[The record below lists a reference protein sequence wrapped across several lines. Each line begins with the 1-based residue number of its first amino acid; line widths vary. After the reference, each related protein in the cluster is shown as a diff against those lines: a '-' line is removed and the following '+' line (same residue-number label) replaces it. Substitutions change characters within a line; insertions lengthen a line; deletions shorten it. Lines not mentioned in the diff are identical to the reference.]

1 MITHSQLSLIEQQQ
15 QQKKTKGK
23 TNRAL
28 FLPGFDILK
37 FQSKFVKIVSRFFLL
52 YFTCRGRTLLKFLH
66 WKRFTELIY
75 TNLYVVIVSTERT
88 NCNTRIIAF
97 PKWKELK
104 DQHLEYPPHLT
115 RGNKGLKQ
123 LKRLHAQSH
132 TVSLQQGLRPE
143 SPSPKE
149 GLLIATILPWITVFG
164 QVNLPEVSV
173 LR

>member
-1 MITHSQLSLIEQQQ
+1 MNNNNN
-15 QQKKTKGK
+15 KKKQREKPTGHF
-23 TNRAL
+23 

-37 FQSKFVKIVSRFFLL
+37 FQSKFVKIVSRFLLL

-88 NCNTRIIAF
+88 NCNTRIIIAF

-104 DQHLEYPPHLT
+104 DQQLEYPPHFT

-164 QVNLPEVSV
+164 
-173 LR
+173 